1 MYNTLYNLLMQG
13 SYCKAGVLSASV
25 LIVTMIFLSKA
36 NDLTIKLYRYK
47 KSKVV
52 TVLFIVMLLII
63 FISTLLGPDL
73 YKWAE
78 GGYYVHIFPKSN

>member
-25 LIVTMIFLSKA
+25 LIVTMIFLSNA

-47 KSKVV
+47 KSKVI

-63 FISTLLGPDL
+63 FIIALLGPDL
-73 YKWAE
+73 YRWAE
-78 GGYYVHIFPKSN
+78 GGHYAYIFPKSN